1 MMLMINFKKNGVQFL
16 KIVVKREIDNKFQIS
31 IFQVKYVESILS
43 NLFFVQWIGVYGY
56 HLQLYDK

>member
-1 MMLMINFKKNGVQFL
+1 MLMINFKKNVVQFL

-31 IFQVKYVESILS
+31 IIQVKYVESILS

-56 HLQLYDK
+56 HLQLYDE

>member
-31 IFQVKYVESILS
+31 IF
-43 NLFFVQWIGVYGY
+43 
-56 HLQLYDK
+56 